1 MKTSAEIWNSLFL
14 QAANWKQL
22 RRKIST
28 GGTQKRIFKTFER
41 YQLQKGKYF
50 NPHANLIYRSS
61 RAESP
66 TIVIKAV
73 CDLMTNDHADTAV
86 VERMTLAFAK
96 EW

>member
-1 MKTSAEIWNSLFL
+1 MVMDFQNCE
-14 QAANWKQL
+14 Q
-22 RRKIST
+22 
-28 GGTQKRIFKTFER
+28 

-50 NPHANLIYRSS
+50 KPHADIICWSS
-61 RAESP
+61 RAESL

-86 VERMTLAFAK
+86 VERITLAFAE

>member
-1 MKTSAEIWNSLFL
+1 MVENQHRQNTEMDF
-14 QAANWKQL
+14 QH
-22 RRKIST
+22 R
-28 GGTQKRIFKTFER
+28 ER

-50 NPHANLIYRSS
+50 TPHADIICRSS

-73 CDLMTNDHADTAV
+73 CDLMTNDHADAAV
-86 VERMTLAFAK
+86 VERITLAFAE